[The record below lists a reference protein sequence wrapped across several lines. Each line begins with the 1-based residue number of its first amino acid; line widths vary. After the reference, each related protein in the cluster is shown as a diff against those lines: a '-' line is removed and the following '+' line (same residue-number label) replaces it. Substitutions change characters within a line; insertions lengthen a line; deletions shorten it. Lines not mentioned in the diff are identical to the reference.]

1 MASSRRPSHRKT
13 QGDRDVSPGMG
24 FGSTAKKIQTVAD
37 TAEQLYAKVNEVR
50 QQVEEMR
57 ETVTTTEE
65 RVERLEGEL
74 AEQRALVAALAEEQG
89 IDPESVVTEVDDEVE
104 DVDVE
109 PDAVESADAEGPAGA
124 ETP

>member
-1 MASSRRPSHRKT
+1 
-13 QGDRDVSPGMG
+13 MG

-57 ETVTTTEE
+57 ETVTNTEE

-89 IDPESVVTEVDDEVE
+89 IDPESVVAEVDDEVE

-109 PDAVESADAEGPAGA
+109 PDAVDSADADEPAGA

>member
-1 MASSRRPSHRKT
+1 
-13 QGDRDVSPGMG
+13 MG